1 MASMPAIEAVRLRC
15 SEPESQRQFYCDV
28 LGMRERKDRTIG
40 YADEEAGLL
49 FEATELPYHP
59 SPQDLYWKIAL
70 AVPDID
76 LAYRQ
81 LTQKGIE
88 IQAPRQVGDVAYLA
102 HLQDPEG
109 FTIEL
114 LDHWFEGDR
123 PTAAPD
129 MQRLGGGPC
138 LNLLTLRAA
147 DIGPADRSVKA
158 LGMAP
163 LSVVPVPAGGFTLYF
178 YAFTDERP
186 PSPDLLALENRTWVY
201 QRPYTVLEVQHVS
214 GAQRMKRPQARE
226 GGYGG
231 TLVSGTAHPF
241 HNAHLWL
248 YSEDR
253 PAER

>member
-1 MASMPAIEAVRLRC
+1 MPAIEAVRLRC
-15 SEPESQRQFYCDV
+15 SDPDTQTQFYCNV
-28 LGMRERKDRTIG
+28 LGMRERANGTIG

-49 FEATELPYHP
+49 FEAAEFPYRP

-70 AVPDID
+70 SVPDID
-76 LAYRQ
+76 LAHRQ
-81 LTQKGIE
+81 LTQNGIE
-88 IQAPRQVGDVAYLA
+88 IQAPRQVSDVAYLA

-123 PTAAPD
+123 PTEVSET
-129 MQRLGGGPC
+129 QRLGGGPC

-147 DIGPADRSVKA
+147 DIGPVDRSVKA

-163 LSVVPVPAGGFTLYF
+163 LSVVPVPKGGFTLYF
-178 YAFTDERP
+178 YAFTDDEP
-186 PSPDLLALENRTWVY
+186 PNADLLSVENRTWVY

-214 GAQRMKRPQARE
+214 GVGRMKRPQIHEA
-226 GGYGG
+226 GYAG
-231 TLVSGTAHPF
+231 TLVSGTAQPF

-248 YSEDR
+248 YSEAR
-253 PAER
+253 PPDG

>member
-1 MASMPAIEAVRLRC
+1 MPAIEAVRLRC
-15 SEPESQRQFYCDV
+15 SDPESQTRFYCDV
-28 LGMRERKDRTIG
+28 LGMRERADGTIG

-49 FEATELPYHP
+49 FEAAELPYDP

-76 LAYRQ
+76 LAHRQ
-81 LTQKGIE
+81 LVQKGIAV
-88 IQAPRQVGDVAYLA
+88 QAPRQVGDVAYLA

-123 PTAAPD
+123 PTEAPD
-129 MQRLGGGPC
+129 MQRLGSGPC
-138 LNLLTLRAA
+138 LNLLTLRAS
-147 DIGPADRSVKA
+147 DIGPVDRSVKA

-163 LSVVPVPAGGFTLYF
+163 LSVVPVPRGGFTLYF
-178 YAFTDERP
+178 YAFTDDEP
-186 PSPDLLALENRTWVY
+186 PNADLLAVENRTWVY

-214 GAQRMKRPQARE
+214 GVGRMKRPQIHEA
-226 GGYGG
+226 GYAG
-231 TLVSGTAHPF
+231 TLVSGTAQPF

-248 YSEDR
+248 YSEAR
-253 PAER
+253 PPDG

>member
-1 MASMPAIEAVRLRC
+1 MPAIEAIRLRC
-15 SEPESQRQFYCDV
+15 SDPESQTRFYCDV
-28 LGMRERKDRTIG
+28 LGMRARANGTIG
-40 YADEEAGLL
+40 YADGEAGLL
-49 FEATELPYHP
+49 FEAAELPYGP

-81 LTQKGIE
+81 LVQKGIE
-88 IQAPRQVGDVAYLA
+88 VQAPRQVGDVAYLA

-123 PTAAPD
+123 PTEAPD

-147 DIGPADRSVKA
+147 DIGPVDRSVKA
-158 LGMAP
+158 LGMTP

-178 YAFTDERP
+178 YAFTDDEP
-186 PSPDLLALENRTWVY
+186 PNADLLAVENRTWVY
-201 QRPYTVLEVQHVS
+201 QRPYTVLEVQHV
-214 GAQRMKRPQARE
+214 GGVGRMKRPQIHEA
-226 GGYGG
+226 GYAG
-231 TLVSGTAHPF
+231 TIVSGTAQPF

-248 YSEDR
+248 YSEAKPTDG
-253 PAER
+253 

>member
-1 MASMPAIEAVRLRC
+1 MPTLEAIRLRC
-15 SEPESQRQFYCDV
+15 SDPESQKQFYCDV
-28 LGMRERKDRTIG
+28 LGMQQRANGTIG
-40 YADEEAGLL
+40 YTGEEAGLL
-49 FEATELPYHP
+49 FEATKAPYRP
-59 SPQDLYWKIAL
+59 SPNDLYWKIAL
-70 AVPDID
+70 AVPNID
-76 LAYRQ
+76 LAHRQ
-81 LTQKGIE
+81 LVQKGIAV
-88 IQAPRQVGDVAYLA
+88 QAPRQVGDVAYLA

-123 PTAAPD
+123 PAEASET
-129 MQRLGGGPC
+129 QRLGGGPC

-147 DIGPADRSVKA
+147 DIGPVDRSVKT
-158 LGMAP
+158 LGMTP
-163 LSVVPVPAGGFTLYF
+163 LSVVPVPTGGFTLYF

-201 QRPYTVLEVQHVS
+201 QRPYTVLEVQHIS

-253 PAER
+253 PADR

>member
-1 MASMPAIEAVRLRC
+1 MPAIEAVRLRC
-15 SEPESQRQFYCDV
+15 SDPEAQTQFYCNV
-28 LGMRERKDRTIG
+28 LGMRKRTNGTIG

-49 FEATELPYHP
+49 FEAAELPYRP

-81 LTQKGIE
+81 LTQKGIAV
-88 IQAPRQVGDVAYLA
+88 QAPRQVGDVAHLA

-123 PTAAPD
+123 PTEVSET
-129 MQRLGGGPC
+129 QRLGGGPC

-147 DIGPADRSVKA
+147 DIGPVDRSVKA

-163 LSVVPVPAGGFTLYF
+163 LSVVPVPRGGFTLYF
-178 YAFTDERP
+178 YAFTDDEP
-186 PSPDLLALENRTWVY
+186 PNADLLAVENRTWVY

-214 GAQRMKRPQARE
+214 GVGRMKRPQIHEA
-226 GGYGG
+226 GYAG
-231 TLVSGTAHPF
+231 TLVSGTAQPF

-248 YSEDR
+248 YSEAR
-253 PAER
+253 PPDG

>member
-1 MASMPAIEAVRLRC
+1 MPAIEAVRLRC
-15 SEPESQRQFYCDV
+15 SDPESQTRFYCDV
-28 LGMRERKDRTIG
+28 LGMRERADGTIG

-49 FEATELPYHP
+49 FEAAELPYDP

-76 LAYRQ
+76 LAHRQ
-81 LTQKGIE
+81 LVQKGIA

-123 PTAAPD
+123 PTEAPD

-138 LNLLTLRAA
+138 LNLLTLRAS
-147 DIGPADRSVKA
+147 DIGPVDRSVKA

-163 LSVVPVPAGGFTLYF
+163 LSVVPVPRGGFTLYF
-178 YAFTDERP
+178 YAFTDDEP
-186 PSPDLLALENRTWVY
+186 PNADLLAVENRTWVY

-214 GAQRMKRPQARE
+214 GVGRMKRSQIHEA
-226 GGYGG
+226 GYAG
-231 TLVSGTAHPF
+231 TLVSGTAQPF

-248 YSEDR
+248 YSEAR
-253 PAER
+253 PPDG